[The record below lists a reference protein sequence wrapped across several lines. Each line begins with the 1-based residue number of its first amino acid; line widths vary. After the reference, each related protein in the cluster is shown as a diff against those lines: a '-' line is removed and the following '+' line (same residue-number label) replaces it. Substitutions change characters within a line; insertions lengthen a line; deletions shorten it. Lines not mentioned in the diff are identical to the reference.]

1 VPVDEEY
8 IRHRTTEVSLRD
20 GIRVR
25 IRPIVPDDKSHL
37 IDGFNRLS
45 PESRY
50 RRFLSPIAELTPD
63 MLRELT
69 EVDYVDHFAY
79 IAFAVEASGE
89 VGAGVARYVR
99 APEEPEVAEAA
110 VTVVD
115 EYQGRGLGTFLLQA
129 LGAVALENGIRRFRG
144 YALETNRPIREVLE
158 ALGANLHHDSPG
170 LIRVEIDLPARLV
183 ALRDSPLYDILRAVA
198 RGDGPVFV
206 PAGGLLPN
214 PREGA

>member
-1 VPVDEEY
+1 MDEEFV
-8 IRHRTTEVSLRD
+8 RHRTTEVSLRD
-20 GIRVR
+20 GTRVR
-25 IRPIVPDDKSHL
+25 IRPIIPDDKTHL
-37 IDGFNRLS
+37 VEGFNRLS

-69 EVDYVDHFAY
+69 EVDYVAHFAY
-79 IAFAVEASGE
+79 IAFAIEGSGE
-89 VGAGVARYVR
+89 EGAGVARYVR
-99 APEEPEVAEAA
+99 APDEPEVAEAA

-144 YALETNRPIREVLE
+144 YALETNRPIRELLE
-158 ALGANLHHDSPG
+158 ALGADLHHDSPG
-170 LIRVEIDLPARLV
+170 IIRMEIDLPAQAG
-183 ALRDSPLYDILRAVA
+183 ALRDSPLYGILRAVG

-206 PAGGLLPN
+206 PTGSLPPN
-214 PREGA
+214 PPAT